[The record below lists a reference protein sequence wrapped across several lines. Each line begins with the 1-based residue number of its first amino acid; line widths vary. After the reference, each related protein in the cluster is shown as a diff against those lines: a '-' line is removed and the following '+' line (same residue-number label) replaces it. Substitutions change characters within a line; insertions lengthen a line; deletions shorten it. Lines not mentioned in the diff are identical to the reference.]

1 MPDILAVTAWDVPE
15 EGFKWV
21 DAYAFGRSVSSTVER
36 FLTPKAKASQGWR
49 RYWPLADAVGLFR
62 AFADTETSEG
72 GIIEFAE
79 KFGALGLSQD
89 IEIPSETDEDAD
101 TGPIEAGFEFDF
113 GKGESFGVWE
123 EEILG
128 LRHVLKV
135 WDALQVMSVDDLQ
148 AWFRVEDFHGALRA
162 SYDAGAPIRR
172 AAFTHERSP
181 QTTMQEFQ
189 WYLSH
194 AEIRRITE
202 DPSTVALSF
211 IRTLIEARLREQV
224 GARIV
229 YQDEADLGP
238 LGVNLVPKSL
248 LGAIWLQAAQAIE
261 ANKAYGRCR
270 QCRSWFEVPPEL
282 VALGKR
288 KDLGYCSVACRENS
302 EERDTRGDGVV
313 GHHPPT
319 SHVDM
324 SRTFDDEEP
333 EPKRALGGSR

>member
-36 FLTPKAKASQGWR
+36 FLTPRAKASQGWR
-49 RYWPLADAVGLFR
+49 RYWPLVDAIGLFR
-62 AFADTETSEG
+62 AFADTEISEK
-72 GIIEFAE
+72 GILEFAE
-79 KFGALGLSQD
+79 KYGALGLSQD
-89 IEIPSETDEDAD
+89 IEIPSDTDTEAD

-113 GKGESFGVWE
+113 GKGESLALWVD
-123 EEILG
+123 EILG
-128 LRHVLKV
+128 LKHVLKV

-148 AWFRVEDFHGALRA
+148 TWFRVEDFHGALRA
-162 SYDAGAPIRR
+162 SYDAGEPIRR
-172 AAFTHERSP
+172 ATFTHERSP

-238 LGVNLVPKSL
+238 LAVNLVPKSL

-261 ANKAYGRCR
+261 ANKAFGRCR
-270 QCRSWFEVPPEL
+270 QCRSWFEIPPEL

-288 KDLGYCSVACRENS
+288 KDLGYCSVSCRENS

-313 GHHPPT
+313 GRT
-319 SHVDM
+319 SVVDL
-324 SRTFDDEEP
+324 SNTFDDEEP